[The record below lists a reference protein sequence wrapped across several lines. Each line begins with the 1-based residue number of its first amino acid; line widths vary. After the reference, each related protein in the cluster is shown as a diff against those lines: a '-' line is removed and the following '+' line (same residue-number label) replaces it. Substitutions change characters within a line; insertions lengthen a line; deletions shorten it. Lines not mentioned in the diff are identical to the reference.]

1 VCGLFC
7 NGENGKRER
16 ERDEN
21 RELEIGGVSR
31 WCAGERAREK
41 DTKIVYG
48 LFF

>member
-1 VCGLFC
+1 VWAFLQRRKWR
-7 NGENGKRER
+7 ERER

>member
-1 VCGLFC
+1 VWAFLQRRKWK
-7 NGENGKRER
+7 ERER